1 MEKIV
6 EAKSTDSYWVW
17 QEGIYEKRTREEIR
31 GIRSH
36 IEMWSAR
43 LSTGIFGKPNCKV
56 GNLGPKGESEVL
68 LATGDEGL
76 RKLIDLGF
84 ITCPVCRPE
93 ETQNFWER
101 IREIV
106 AAKYNLHSLEDFAD
120 RQKLPFDARRVNYEE
135 VIGIIGRAPNRLYIP
150 RDVVTSELWDLRKR
164 FESLGVLLP
173 HVGYF
178 NPDIPEMFTEYK
190 VPSKE

>member
-1 MEKIV
+1 MKKIA

-17 QEGIYEKRTREEIR
+17 NDGTYWQRDIEQVRA
-31 GIRSH
+31 IRSH

-43 LSTGIFGKPNCKV
+43 LSTGIFGKPNCPV

-76 RKLIDLGF
+76 RKLVDLGF

-93 ETQNFWER
+93 ETPNFWER

-106 AAKYNLHSLEDFAD
+106 AAKYNLHSIEDFAD
-120 RQKLPFDARRVNYEE
+120 KQKLPFDARRVDWEE
-135 VIGIIGRAPNRLYIP
+135 VMGVVGKSPNRLYMPQGIME
-150 RDVVTSELWDLRKR
+150 TELLQLRKR

-178 NPDIPEMFTEYK
+178 NPDVPEMFTEYQ
-190 VPSKE
+190 VPK